1 MSSTIFDRWP
11 GGNGKVN
18 FHRCYPAA
26 IIQAALLTIVSAYAQ
41 DTTTDGYVTR
51 KEYDE
56 LKAELL
62 SMKKELDALKKEK
75 GAVSKQGSVESHSV
89 ADTHKEVAP
98 RQEEAETQA
107 AGEMH
112 TGVTGNV
119 APSVAQLEASL
130 FGTTKFLLAGWA
142 EGMFEA
148 RNGEVSTFSASF
160 NPIFL
165 WELTPK
171 LLFDGRLEIEPSG
184 GGTNVNLVN
193 AQISYLLND
202 YIALGA
208 GEFFSPSNVFVERFE
223 PQWINKLPD
232 RPLAIYHGLLP
243 NISVG
248 AQVRGGF
255 PIGPTRANYAFYVSN
270 GPVLNNFDAR
280 TAGTLDF
287 NSYTDNNDNKAVGGR
302 VGFLPIPGVEVGY
315 GFETSKPGFQGT
327 TFSDLQALVQSVD
340 LEITRDSDLLR
351 GRINLFAQYAWSHVD
366 HAVYDPDGSLGFGP
380 LAFTSKQDGGYA
392 EIAYR
397 PTKVDID
404 FIRNLEMI
412 FRWDHLSR
420 DPSGLGDPW
429 ETRWTLGLNYWLSPS
444 TVLKA
449 AYEWDQPSGEPNRN
463 ALFIQTAMGF

>member
-1 MSSTIFDRWP
+1 
-11 GGNGKVN
+11 
-18 FHRCYPAA
+18 
-26 IIQAALLTIVSAYAQ
+26 
-41 DTTTDGYVTR
+41 
-51 KEYDE
+51 
-56 LKAELL
+56 
-62 SMKKELDALKKEK
+62 
-75 GAVSKQGSVESHSV
+75 
-89 ADTHKEVAP
+89 
-98 RQEEAETQA
+98 
-107 AGEMH
+107 
-112 TGVTGNV
+112 
-119 APSVAQLEASL
+119 
-130 FGTTKFLLAGWA
+130 
-142 EGMFEA
+142 MFEA
-148 RNGEVSTFSASF
+148 RNGSVSTFSASL

-171 LLFDGRLEIEPSG
+171 ILFDGRLEIEPSG

-202 YIALGA
+202 YIALGV
-208 GEFFSPSNVFVERFE
+208 GEFFSPSNVFVQRFE

-232 RPLAIYHGLLP
+232 RPLAVYHGVLP

-270 GPVLNNFDAR
+270 GPVLSSFDPR

-327 TFSDLQALVQSVD
+327 TFADVQALVQSVD
-340 LEITRDSDLLR
+340 LEITRDSDLLK
-351 GRINLFAQYAWSHVD
+351 GRVNLFAQYAWSKVD

-380 LAFTSKQDGGYA
+380 LPLTAKRDGGYA
-392 EIAYR
+392 ELAYR
-397 PTKVDID
+397 PTKLDID
-404 FIRNLEMI
+404 SLRNLEMI

-420 DPSGLGDPW
+420 DPSGLGDPE

-449 AYEWDQPSGEPNRN
+449 AYEWDKPNGEPNRN
-463 ALFIQTAMGF
+463 ALFFQTAMGF

>member
-1 MSSTIFDRWP
+1 MKAIR
-11 GGNGKVN
+11 
-18 FHRCYPAA
+18 RLYLLI
-26 IIQAALLTIVSAYAQ
+26 IIQTALVTNVPATVRAE
-41 DTTTDGYVTR
+41 DATPDGYVTR
-51 KEYDE
+51 KEYEE
-56 LKAELL
+56 LKAQLL
-62 SMKKELDALKKEK
+62 SMKKELEAIKNERGEAPPKQNKTGER
-75 GAVSKQGSVESHSV
+75 AVVDVHKQ
-89 ADTHKEVAP
+89 VAP
-98 RQEEAETQA
+98 EAAPE
-107 AGEMH
+107 
-112 TGVTGNV
+112 VTLPAVQPEG
-119 APSVAQLEASL
+119 LL
-130 FGTTKFLLAGWA
+130 GTTKFLLAGWA
-142 EGMFEA
+142 DGMFEA

-160 NPIFL
+160 DPIFL

-171 LLFDGRLEIEPSG
+171 LLFDSRLEIDPSG

-202 YIALGA
+202 YVVLGV

-232 RPLAIYHGLLP
+232 RPLAIYHGVLP

-270 GPVLNNFDAR
+270 GPVLNTSDAS
-280 TAGTLDF
+280 TAGALDF

-327 TFSDLQALVQSVD
+327 GFSRVQALVQSVD
-340 LEITRDSDLLR
+340 LEVTRDSDLLK

-380 LAFTSKQDGGYA
+380 LPLTAKRDGGYA
-392 EIAYR
+392 ELAYR
-397 PTKVDID
+397 PTKVDSD
-404 FIRNLEMI
+404 FLRNVEMI

-420 DPSGLGDPW
+420 DPSGLGDPE

-449 AYEWDQPSGEPNRN
+449 AYEWDQPNGEPNRN
-463 ALFIQTAMGF
+463 ALLIQTAMGF

>member
-1 MSSTIFDRWP
+1 VKI
-11 GGNGKVN
+11 
-18 FHRCYPAA
+18 HRRSLAA
-26 IIQAALLTIVSAYAQ
+26 IIQTALLIMASPVARAQ

-51 KEYDE
+51 KEYEE
-56 LKAELL
+56 LKAQMLA
-62 SMKKELDALKKEK
+62 MKKELEALKKEK
-75 GAVSKQGSVESHSV
+75 GA
-89 ADTHKEVAP
+89 AP
-98 RQEEAETQA
+98 RQERVESQA
-107 AGEMH
+107 VADVH
-112 TGVTGNV
+112 KQV
-119 APSVAQLEASL
+119 APGVPLPLVQPEGLL
-130 FGTTKFLLAGWA
+130 GTTKFLLAGWA

-148 RNGEVSTFSASF
+148 RNGSVSTFSASF

-171 LLFDGRLEIEPSG
+171 ILFDGRLEIEPSG

-202 YIALGA
+202 YITLGV

-232 RPLAIYHGLLP
+232 RPLAIYHGILP

-270 GPVLNNFDAR
+270 GPVLNTFDAR

-327 TFSDLQALVQSVD
+327 TFANVQALVQSVD
-340 LEITRDSDLLR
+340 LEVSRDSDLLK

-380 LAFTSKQDGGYA
+380 LPLTAKRDGGYA
-392 EIAYR
+392 ELAYR
-397 PTKVDID
+397 PTKLDID
-404 FIRNLEMI
+404 FLRNLEMI

-420 DPSGLGDPW
+420 DPSGLGDPE
-429 ETRWTLGLNYWLSPS
+429 ETRWTLGLNYWISPS
-444 TVLKA
+444 TVVKA
-449 AYEWDQPSGEPNRN
+449 AYEWDKPNGEPNRN
-463 ALFIQTAMGF
+463 ALLIQTAMGF

>member
-1 MSSTIFDRWP
+1 VKIY
-11 GGNGKVN
+11 
-18 FHRCYPAA
+18 RCYSAA
-26 IIQAALLTIVSAYAQ
+26 IIQAALLTIVSARAQ
-41 DTTTDGYVTR
+41 DTTTDGFVTR

-62 SMKKELDALKKEK
+62 AMKKELDALKKEK
-75 GAVSKQGSVESHSV
+75 TVAPKRETSESPAVASTASKPEGPEGQVVDDSQ
-89 ADTHKEVAP
+89 KEVTP
-98 RQEEAETQA
+98 T
-107 AGEMH
+107 
-112 TGVTGNV
+112 V
-119 APSVAQLEASL
+119 ARPFAQSL
-130 FGTTKFLLAGWA
+130 DSLLGTTKFLLAGWA

-148 RNGEVSTFSASF
+148 RNGQVSTFSASF

-232 RPLAIYHGLLP
+232 RPLAVYHGLLP

-270 GPVLNNFDAR
+270 GPVLNTFDAR

-302 VGFLPIPGVEVGY
+302 VGFLPVPGVEVGY

-327 TFSDLQALVQSVD
+327 TFHDVQAFVQSVD
-340 LEITRDSDLLR
+340 LEVTRDSDLLK

-392 EIAYR
+392 ELAYR

-404 FIRNLEMI
+404 FVRNLELI

-429 ETRWTLGLNYWLSPS
+429 ETRWTFGLNYWLSPS

-449 AYEWDQPSGEPNRN
+449 AYEWDKPSGEPNRN

>member
-1 MSSTIFDRWP
+1 MNI
-11 GGNGKVN
+11 
-18 FHRCYPAA
+18 HRCYSAA
-26 IIQAALLTIVSAYAQ
+26 IIQAALLTIASPVARAQ

-51 KEYDE
+51 KEYEE
-56 LKAELL
+56 LKDQLL
-62 SMKKELDALKKEK
+62 AMKKELDALKKEK
-75 GAVSKQGSVESHSV
+75 AVAPKQESYESQAVARHDFKASESRKVKPV
-89 ADTHKEVAP
+89 ADSHKQVALP
-98 RQEEAETQA
+98 VAE
-107 AGEMH
+107 
-112 TGVTGNV
+112 
-119 APSVAQLEASL
+119 SVGSL
-130 FGTTKFLLAGWA
+130 LGTTKFLLAGWA
-142 EGMFEA
+142 DGMFEA
-148 RNGEVSTFSASF
+148 RNGQVSTFSASF

-232 RPLAIYHGLLP
+232 RPLAVYHGLLP

-255 PIGPTRANYAFYVSN
+255 PIGPTRADYAFYVSN
-270 GPVLNNFDAR
+270 GPVLNTFDAR

-327 TFSDLQALVQSVD
+327 TFSDVQALVQSVD

-404 FIRNLEMI
+404 FVRNLEMV

>member
-1 MSSTIFDRWP
+1 VKIY
-11 GGNGKVN
+11 
-18 FHRCYPAA
+18 RCYSAA
-26 IIQAALLTIVSAYAQ
+26 IIQAALLTIVSARAQ
-41 DTTTDGYVTR
+41 DTTTDGFVTR

-62 SMKKELDALKKEK
+62 AMKKELDALKKEK
-75 GAVSKQGSVESHSV
+75 TVAPKRETSESPAVASTASKPEGPEGQVVDDSQ
-89 ADTHKEVAP
+89 KEVTP
-98 RQEEAETQA
+98 T
-107 AGEMH
+107 
-112 TGVTGNV
+112 V
-119 APSVAQLEASL
+119 ARPFAQSL
-130 FGTTKFLLAGWA
+130 DSLLGTTKFLLAGWA

-148 RNGEVSTFSASF
+148 RNGQVSTFSASF

-232 RPLAIYHGLLP
+232 RPLAVYHGLLP

-270 GPVLNNFDAR
+270 GPVLNTFDAR

-302 VGFLPIPGVEVGY
+302 VGFLPVPGVEVGY

-327 TFSDLQALVQSVD
+327 TFHDVQAFVQSVD
-340 LEITRDSDLLR
+340 LEVTRDSDLLK

-392 EIAYR
+392 ELAYR

-404 FIRNLEMI
+404 FVRNLELI
-412 FRWDHLSR
+412 FRWDHLRR

-429 ETRWTLGLNYWLSPS
+429 ETRWTFGLNYWLSPS

-449 AYEWDQPSGEPNRN
+449 AYEWDKPSGEPNRN

>member
-1 MSSTIFDRWP
+1 VKI
-11 GGNGKVN
+11 
-18 FHRCYPAA
+18 HRCFLAA
-26 IIQAALLTIVSAYAQ
+26 IVQAAFIITSSAAIAQ
-41 DTTTDGYVTR
+41 DPATDGYVTR
-51 KEYDE
+51 KEYEE
-56 LKAELL
+56 LKDQMLA
-62 SMKKELDALKKEK
+62 MKKELDALKKER
-75 GAVSKQGSVESHSV
+75 GTVSKQESAESRSVV
-89 ADTHKEVAP
+89 DVHKEVAP
-98 RQEEAETQA
+98 TPGNAEST
-107 AGEMH
+107 AGADMH
-112 TGVTGNV
+112 KEVTSN
-119 APSVAQLEASL
+119 ATPSLAELEASL
-130 FGTTKFLLAGWA
+130 LGTTKILIAGWA
-142 EGMFEA
+142 EAMFEA
-148 RNGEVSTFSASF
+148 RNDQVSTFSASF

-171 LLFDGRLEIEPSG
+171 LLFDSRLEIEPSG

-202 YIALGA
+202 YIALGV

-232 RPLAIYHGLLP
+232 RPIGVYHDVLP

-270 GPVLNNFDAR
+270 GPVLNTFDPR
-280 TAGTLDF
+280 SAGTLDF
-287 NSYTDNNDNKAVGGR
+287 NSYTDNNDDKAVGGR

-315 GFETSKPGFQGT
+315 GFETSRPGFQGT
-327 TFSDLQALVQSVD
+327 PFSDLRALVQSVD
-340 LEITRDSDLLR
+340 LEITRDSDLLK
-351 GRINLFAQYAWSHVD
+351 GRINLFAQYAWSRVD

-380 LAFTSKQDGGYA
+380 LPLTARRDGGYA

-412 FRWDHLSR
+412 FRWDHLSA
-420 DPSGLGDPW
+420 DPSGLGDSS

-444 TVLKA
+444 TVVKA
-449 AYEWDQPSGEPNRN
+449 AYEWDKPNGERNRN
-463 ALFIQTAMGF
+463 ALFFQTAMGF

>member
-1 MSSTIFDRWP
+1 MKI
-11 GGNGKVN
+11 
-18 FHRCYPAA
+18 HRYYSIA
-26 IIQAALLTIVSAYAQ
+26 IIQAALLTIASPVARAES
-41 DTTTDGYVTR
+41 TTTDQYVTR
-51 KEYDE
+51 REYDE
-56 LKAELL
+56 LKAQLL
-62 SMKKELDALKKEK
+62 AIKKELDAVKKERTVAPK
-75 GAVSKQGSVESHSV
+75 RESSESRAVASTASTQENPEGQGVT
-89 ADTHKEVAP
+89 DLHKEISS
-98 RQEEAETQA
+98 
-107 AGEMH
+107 AGTSPVSE
-112 TGVTGNV
+112 
-119 APSVAQLEASL
+119 SVGSL
-130 FGTTKFLLAGWA
+130 LGTTKFLLAGWA

-148 RNGEVSTFSASF
+148 RNGQVSTFSASF

-171 LLFDGRLEIEPSG
+171 LLFDSRLEIEPSG

-202 YIALGA
+202 YIALGV

-232 RPLAIYHGLLP
+232 RPIGVYHDVLP

-270 GPVLNNFDAR
+270 GPVLNTFDPR
-280 TAGTLDF
+280 SAGTLDF
-287 NSYTDNNDNKAVGGR
+287 NSYTDNNDDKAVGGR

-315 GFETSKPGFQGT
+315 GFETSRPGFQGT
-327 TFSDLQALVQSVD
+327 PFSDVRALVQSVD
-340 LEITRDSDLLR
+340 LEITRDSDLLK
-351 GRINLFAQYAWSHVD
+351 GRINLFAQYAWARVD

-380 LAFTSKQDGGYA
+380 LPLTARRDGGYA

-412 FRWDHLSR
+412 FRWDHLSA
-420 DPSGLGDPW
+420 DPSGLGDPS

-444 TVLKA
+444 TVVKA
-449 AYEWDQPSGEPNRN
+449 AYEWDKPNGERNKN
-463 ALFIQTAMGF
+463 ALFFQTAMGF

>member
-1 MSSTIFDRWP
+1 MKIY
-11 GGNGKVN
+11 
-18 FHRCYPAA
+18 RCYPAA
-26 IIQAALLTIVSAYAQ
+26 IIQAALLTLSAHGQ

-62 SMKKELDALKKEK
+62 AMKKELDALKKE
-75 GAVSKQGSVESHSV
+75 GAGAPKRENSKSHAVVSTSPKQEVPETQVVGDSGK
-89 ADTHKEVAP
+89 AVAP
-98 RQEEAETQA
+98 ALGRT
-107 AGEMH
+107 
-112 TGVTGNV
+112 V
-119 APSVAQLEASL
+119 SDSL
-130 FGTTKFLLAGWA
+130 GSLLGTTKFLLAGWA

-148 RNGEVSTFSASF
+148 RNGQVSTFSASF

-171 LLFDGRLEIEPSG
+171 LLFDSRLEIEPSG

-193 AQISYLLND
+193 AQLSYLLND
-202 YIALGA
+202 YMALGV

-232 RPLAIYHGLLP
+232 RPIGVYHGILP

-270 GPVLNNFDAR
+270 GPVLNTFDAR
-280 TAGTLDF
+280 SAGTLDF

-340 LEITRDSDLLR
+340 LQITRDSDLLR

-392 EIAYR
+392 ELAYR

-404 FIRNLEMI
+404 FIRNLELI

-420 DPSGLGDPW
+420 NPSGLGDPW

-444 TVLKA
+444 TVVKA
-449 AYEWDQPSGEPNRN
+449 AYEWDKPNGEPNRN

>member
-1 MSSTIFDRWP
+1 MKI
-11 GGNGKVN
+11 
-18 FHRCYPAA
+18 HYCYTVA
-26 IIQAALLTIVSAYAQ
+26 IIQAALLTIASPVARAEE
-41 DTTTDGYVTR
+41 TTTDEYVTR

-56 LKAELL
+56 LKAQLL
-62 SMKKELDALKKEK
+62 AMKKELDALKKER
-75 GAVSKQGSVESHSV
+75 AVAPKQESHESQAVASTASKQASPEGQLV
-89 ADTHKEVAP
+89 ADAHKQPAPEVSLP
-98 RQEEAETQA
+98 L
-107 AGEMH
+107 
-112 TGVTGNV
+112 V
-119 APSVAQLEASL
+119 QL
-130 FGTTKFLLAGWA
+130 GTTKFLLAGWA

-148 RNGEVSTFSASF
+148 RNGQVSTFSASF

-193 AQISYLLND
+193 AQLSYLLND
-202 YIALGA
+202 YIALGV

-232 RPLAIYHGLLP
+232 RPLAVYHGILP

-255 PIGPTRANYAFYVSN
+255 PIGPTRVDYAFYVSN
-270 GPVLNNFDAR
+270 GPVLNTFDAR

-340 LEITRDSDLLR
+340 LEITRDSDLLK

-380 LAFTSKQDGGYA
+380 LPLTAKQDGGYA
-392 EIAYR
+392 ELAYR

-404 FIRNLEMI
+404 FIRNLELI

-420 DPSGLGDPW
+420 DPSGLGDPE

-444 TVLKA
+444 TVVKA
-449 AYEWDQPSGEPNRN
+449 AYEWDQPNGEPNEN
-463 ALFIQTAMGF
+463 ALLLQAAMGF